1 MMVVD
6 IIFRSAT
13 GESILQ
19 KEPSEDRDFTRYAAT
34 KETQDEAIKA
44 LRGLGF
50 ELVGPP
56 SQYGVS
62 ISGSPELVHK
72 IFGDEPLSVPKSLT
86 KWVEAVRIPPRV
98 EFYGKSP
105 EE

>member
-1 MMVVD
+1 MILDV
-6 IIFRSAT
+6 IFRSAT

-19 KEPSEDRDFTRYAAT
+19 KEPSEDRNFTRYAAT
-34 KETQDEAIKA
+34 KETKDEAIKA

-50 ELVGPP
+50 ELVGPS

-62 ISGSPELVHK
+62 ISGSPQLVHK
-72 IFGDEPLSVPKSLT
+72 VFGDEPLSVPKSLA
-86 KWVEAVRIPPRV
+86 KWIEAVRIPPPV